1 MGKVSNFL
9 IGAALGAAVG
19 LVINYL
25 FGPGVG
31 IEFNKHYRSRLD
43 KAIDDGKQAA
53 EVHESELRQQLEAA
67 KRRTA

>member
-25 FGPGVG
+25 FGPAVG
-31 IEFNKHYRSRLD
+31 IEFNQAYRSRLD
-43 KAIDDGKQAA
+43 QAIEDGKQAA
-53 EVHESELRQQLEAA
+53 AAHESELRQQLEAA
-67 KRRTA
+67 KRQA